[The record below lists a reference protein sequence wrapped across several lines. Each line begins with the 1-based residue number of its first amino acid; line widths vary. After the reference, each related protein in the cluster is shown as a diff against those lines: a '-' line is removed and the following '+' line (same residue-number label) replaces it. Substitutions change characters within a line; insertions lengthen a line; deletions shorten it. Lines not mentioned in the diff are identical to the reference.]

1 METKG
6 ITCKIPLDLHNRI
19 SEEMR
24 EKELT
29 VSQYIELVIREHM
42 DGGIRMGKT
51 RTLAFQ
57 VSEELFQRIKD
68 YLDRYEQTYR
78 RKLTQK
84 EFVIGLLSR
93 RWRKRR
99 KNLKPR
105 ALPGRRNRQRKAV
118 RPQRPPKRRIRPPVR
133 VRTPGTRKPADLR
146 RTARNRSLTANRRM
160 NPNPTAMRNRKI
172 TQNRKNPRKMRTI
185 PTTHK
190 QEAPPAGGAVLLSVT
205 DKNAAKRCL
214 CQRVLSSRKKEKLG
228 ARFAPGPAWCFGK
241 GGCAMD
247 V

>member
-42 DGGIRMGKT
+42 DGGIHMGKT

-84 EFVIGLLSR
+84 EFVIGLIEQ
-93 RWRKRR
+93 
-99 KNLKPR
+99 
-105 ALPGRRNRQRKAV
+105 ALEEAEEEFEAAGAARQEEQAEE
-118 RPQRPPKRRIRPPVR
+118 
-133 VRTPGTRKPADLR
+133 GGEA
-146 RTARNRSLTANRRM
+146 A
-160 NPNPTAMRNRKI
+160 
-172 TQNRKNPRKMRTI
+172 
-185 PTTHK
+185 
-190 QEAPPAGGAVLLSVT
+190 EAPEMEDTPAGEGE
-205 DKNAAKRCL
+205 NAWD
-214 CQRVLSSRKKEKLG
+214 EET
-228 ARFAPGPAWCFGK
+228 
-241 GGCAMD
+241 GGFEAHSEEPEPD
-247 V
+247 SESEDEPESDSDEESEDYTEPEESTENEDNPYYA

>member
-6 ITCKIPLDLHNRI
+6 ITCKIPLDLHSRI

-42 DGGIRMGKT
+42 DGGIHMGKT

-84 EFVIGLLSR
+84 EFVIGLIEQ
-93 RWRKRR
+93 
-99 KNLKPR
+99 
-105 ALPGRRNRQRKAV
+105 ALEEAEEEFEAAGAARQEEQAEEGGEA
-118 RPQRPPKRRIRPPVR
+118 
-133 VRTPGTRKPADLR
+133 TPGTRKPADLR
-146 RTARNRSLTANRRM
+146 RTARNRSLTADRRM

-185 PTTHK
+185 PTTHR
-190 QEAPPAGGAVLLSVT
+190 QEAPPAGGV
-205 DKNAAKRCL
+205 
-214 CQRVLSSRKKEKLG
+214 
-228 ARFAPGPAWCFGK
+228 F
-241 GGCAMD
+241 
-247 V
+247 